1 LNKKYLFISVIYAL
15 FVFWAS
21 IQPITSET
29 TELFPYQ
36 DKVVHAFLYTVFA
49 IIIAIGMVR
58 NEKGYNPKIVII
70 LSIIIPFIYGA
81 LMEVCQNFVPT
92 RSFEIFDLFANLI
105 GSVIGT
111 TLVSL
116 TLFLIK
122 EEISSISS
130 ELDIK

>member
-1 LNKKYLFISVIYAL
+1 LNRKYLFISIVYAL
-15 FVFWAS
+15 FVFWVS
-21 IQPITSET
+21 IQPITREA

-58 NEKGYNPKIVII
+58 NEKGYNSKKVII
-70 LSIIIPFIYGA
+70 LSIIIPFVYGA
-81 LMEVCQNFVPT
+81 LMEVCQKFVPT
-92 RSFEIFDLFANLI
+92 RSFEIFDLFANLM

-116 TLFLIK
+116 TSFLTK
-122 EEISSISS
+122 EEVSTKSSKI
-130 ELDIK
+130 DIK

>member
-1 LNKKYLFISVIYAL
+1 MNRKYLFISIVYAL
-15 FVFWAS
+15 FVFWVS
-21 IQPITSET
+21 IQPITREA

-58 NEKGYNPKIVII
+58 NEKGYNSKKVII
-70 LSIIIPFIYGA
+70 LSIIIPFVYGA
-81 LMEVCQNFVPT
+81 LMEVCQKFVPT
-92 RSFEIFDLFANLI
+92 RSFEIFDLFANLM

-116 TLFLIK
+116 TSFLTK
-122 EEISSISS
+122 EEVSTKSSKI
-130 ELDIK
+130 DIK